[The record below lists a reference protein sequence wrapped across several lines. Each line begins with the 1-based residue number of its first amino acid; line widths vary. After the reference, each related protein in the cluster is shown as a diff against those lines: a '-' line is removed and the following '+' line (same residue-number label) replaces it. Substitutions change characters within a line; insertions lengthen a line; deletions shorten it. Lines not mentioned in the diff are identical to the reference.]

1 ANCDGGATPCDCN
14 DADPAIHP
22 GAVEICLDTADQ
34 DCDGNPDNGCDR
46 CDEDGDGWYG
56 EHPERGCE
64 IAPEFRDCDDT
75 DRAVHPGATDDCGG
89 SEGAPGCA
97 ARGYCAL
104 PGIDENCDGTINEGC
119 PPLGCDA
126 DGDGYA
132 AAACGPTPSLTD
144 CNDADP
150 SIYPGAPDR

>member
-1 ANCDGGATPCDCN
+1 DCDDHDPNVHPRDPGFCEGVPPYCGNGRDDDCQGGDIACGTDEDCDGWANCDGGATPCDCN

-104 PGIDENCDGTINEGC
+104 PGI
-119 PPLGCDA
+119 
-126 DGDGYA
+126 
-132 AAACGPTPSLTD
+132 
-144 CNDADP
+144 
-150 SIYPGAPDR
+150 